1 MNDETPEGKTIARSV
16 ISIFASIALL
26 MGVTTVRASAQTRSN
41 DRTLIPASNAEAD
54 AAASADQAELR
65 SGTNDGDI
73 GGGFQDAY
81 ATVGDLRL
89 HYVDGGEGRPVLL
102 IPGWPQTWYA
112 WRKVMP
118 ALAKNY
124 KVIAVDIRGM
134 GGSGRPVGGYDMGSV
149 AADLHGLM
157 SQLGY
162 NRYAVVG
169 HDIGMWIG
177 YALAADFPQEVDRL
191 AVIEAMIPGL
201 TPTPPMFMPQNQNLR
216 RWHFMFNQLPDLP
229 EALVAGREKIFLTW
243 LFEHYAYRPDRVAI
257 DEYIRAYAVPGAMRA
272 GFEYYRAIPETMAQ
286 NKRRAETKL
295 RMPVLAIGADH
306 ANALIPKQTLE
317 LVATNLSGGV
327 LPECGHF
334 APEECPGALLEQLL
348 PFLLSTTNGN

>member
-1 MNDETPEGKTIARSV
+1 MNDKTPEATKIARYI
-16 ISIFASIALL
+16 ISICASITLV
-26 MGVTTVRASAQTRSN
+26 MGVTTVRMSAQTGDNGRI
-41 DRTLIPASNAEAD
+41 LIPASSAEPY
-54 AAASADQAELR
+54 AAATADQAELR
-65 SGTNDGDI
+65 SGTIDGDI
-73 GGGFQDAY
+73 GGGFKSAY
-81 ATVGDLRL
+81 ATVGSLRL
-89 HYVDGGEGRPVLL
+89 HYVDGGQGRPVLL

-134 GGSGRPVGGYDMGSV
+134 GGSSRPVGGYDMGSV

-177 YALAADFPQEVDRL
+177 YALAVDLPQEVDRL

-243 LFEHYAYRPDRVAI
+243 LFEHYAYRPDMVAI
-257 DEYIRAYAVPGAMRA
+257 DEYVRAYVAPGAMRA

-286 NKRRAETKL
+286 NKKRADTKL
-295 RMPVLAIGADH
+295 QMPVLAIGADH

-317 LVATNLSGGV
+317 PVTTNLSGNV

-348 PFLLSTTNGN
+348 PFLAK